1 MIRHVVSWKLKAE
14 DAAGK
19 DAAFAAMAEVFGPLP
34 QQIPAI
40 KALHLGRDLGET
52 PGNWDVVLIT
62 DHASTAEL
70 LEYQNHPAHQ
80 PVKAITGSLYSE
92 RTAVDFEF

>member
-1 MIRHVVSWKLKAE
+1 MIRHIVTWKLKAE
-14 DAAGK
+14 DAEGK

-52 PGNWDVVLIT
+52 AGNWDAVLIT
-62 DHASTAEL
+62 DHASAEGL
-70 LEYQNHPAHQ
+70 QEYQDHPAHQ
-80 PVKAITGSLYSE
+80 PVKALTGSLTSE
-92 RTAVDFEF
+92 RAAIDFEL